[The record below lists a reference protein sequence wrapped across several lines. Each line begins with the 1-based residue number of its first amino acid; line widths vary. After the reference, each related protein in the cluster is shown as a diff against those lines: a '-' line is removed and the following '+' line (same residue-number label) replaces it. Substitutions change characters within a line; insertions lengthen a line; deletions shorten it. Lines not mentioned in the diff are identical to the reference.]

1 MRIDI
6 TAEESGLKS
15 NPGCGWLITVGWGG
29 EDMAR

>member
-6 TAEESGLKS
+6 ATEESDLKS
-15 NPGCGWLITVGWGG
+15 NPCCGWLITDGWGG